1 MRRLAGFTL
10 AALALCLW
18 PSSAGASSPPA
29 DTSKQEVKQERL
41 QAERAE
47 IDTMAKKTM
56 ERLHA
61 EEPKAKAA
69 HDKSYGYAVFDS
81 TKVALGVSGGGG
93 SGVAVA
99 GGKRTYMRMATA
111 GVGASIGAQNYQL
124 VLFFDNK
131 EAFDSFIS
139 ERWNADF
146 SANAGAGDHGADAS
160 GTPSKGVT
168 MYKLADTGLMASA
181 DLSGT
186 KFWRINNLNQ

>member
-1 MRRLAGFTL
+1 MKRLIGCTL

-18 PSSAGASSPPA
+18 PSSAGAASPPP
-29 DTSKQEVKQERL
+29 DNSKQEVKQERL

-47 IDTMAKKTM
+47 IDTMARKSM
-56 ERLHA
+56 ERLLT
-61 EEPKAKAA
+61 EEPKSKEVRDKA
-69 HDKSYGYAVFDS
+69 YGYAVFDT
-81 TKVALGVSGGGG
+81 TKVAFGISGGGG

-99 GGKRTYMRMATA
+99 GGKRTYMRLGMA

-131 EAFDSFIS
+131 EAFERFTS
-139 ERWNADF
+139 ERWNAEV

-160 GTPSKGVT
+160 GTPSRGVT
-168 MYKLADTGLMASA
+168 IFKLADTGLMASA

-186 KFWRINNLNQ
+186 RFWRIDNLNR